1 MMDWPRVWTRWR
13 WVRASTG
20 RVGVALGAGAL
31 AALCGA
37 AGVASADWNTEATF
51 QDPRPG
57 LAAAV
62 FGGRVYAAGG
72 AGLLE
77 PSASVDSFDPKTGDW
92 RALTPLP
99 EGRARFAMAAAGDR
113 LYAAGGVTQTSAATS
128 AFLAYD
134 PALDEWTPM
143 PDMPD
148 ARAGHAMVAV
158 DNTLYVVG
166 AAPVVTIYAPETNAW
181 TTRAAPAATARRGAA
196 AAALDG
202 RIYVLGGRGADGA
215 VSPRVDVYDP
225 AADAWTRGP
234 DLPGPRAGLGAAV
247 LGGALHVFGG
257 ADLDGRGV
265 SSAHFVLAAD
275 GQSWRD
281 ADALLS
287 PRTDF
292 GVAAV
297 DGAIVVLGGGAGG
310 GFLGPFTAVD
320 AVDVFRR

>member
-1 MMDWPRVWTRWR
+1 MRRGAQR
-13 WVRASTG
+13 RAG
-20 RVGVALGAGAL
+20 RVLDRFCGAL
-31 AALCGA
+31 A
-37 AGVASADWNTEATF
+37 GVAASLVVPASLAFADWNTEATF

-62 FGGRVYAAGG
+62 FGGRVYTAGG
-72 AGLLE
+72 SGLLE
-77 PSASVDSFDPKTGDW
+77 PSASMDSFDPKTRDW

-99 EGRARFAMAAAGDR
+99 EGRARFAMAAVGDR
-113 LYAAGGVTQTSAATS
+113 LYAAGGVTQTAAVTS

-134 PALDEWTPM
+134 PGADEWTPM

-148 ARAGHAMVAV
+148 ARSGHAMVAV
-158 DNTLYVVG
+158 KDALYVVG
-166 AAPVVTIYAPETNAW
+166 AAPVVTVYAPATNEW
-181 TTRAAPAATARRGAA
+181 TTRSAPAEAARRGAA

-202 RIYVLGGRGADGA
+202 RIYLMGGRDADGV
-215 VSPRVDVYDP
+215 VSMRVDVYDP
-225 AADAWTRGP
+225 EADAWSVGP
-234 DLPGPRAGLGAAV
+234 DLPGPRSGLGAAV

-265 SSAHFVLAAD
+265 SAAHFVLAAD
-275 GQSWRD
+275 GQSWRE

-292 GVAAV
+292 AVASV
-297 DGAIVVLGGGAGG
+297 DGAIVVVGGGAGG

-320 AVDVFRR
+320 SVDVFRR